1 MASYSRSG
9 NTMLRFILAE
19 ILSGVPSS
27 FNTMQRIVPE
37 MGLQVN
43 AAPIIP
49 GGGRMIKTHEPY
61 RREYKRA
68 IYMIRDVRNVM
79 LSCYS
84 RETSL
89 GVIHTTLDDYV
100 RPFLQGSM
108 QHYGA
113 WHEHVDGWLNSPIAR
128 SGDLLVMR
136 FEDMR
141 KDLEGSVALSL
152 EFLGKKVDPEIIQA
166 AIRNNSIEKMREMED
181 HSTLPKS
188 RLEEGRQIGKGS
200 IEGWRRKLTQQQL
213 EIVDEYAGEM
223 LARLHYPS
231 SLTPADQPKQTPES
245 TPPTNSAKTPVR
257 PIVMVRAQD
266 RASQRQEK
274 DGVSAARALR
284 IRLGG
289 KIANS
294 FCWYSY

>member
-19 ILSGVPSS
+19 ILSGIPSS
-27 FNTMQRIVPE
+27 FDTMQRVVPE

-68 IYMIRDVRNVM
+68 IYMIRDVRDVL
-79 LSCYS
+79 LSCHS

-89 GVIHTTLDDYV
+89 NVIQISLDDYI
-100 RPFLQGSM
+100 RPFMQGKM

-113 WHEHVDGWLNSPIAR
+113 WHEHVNGWLNSPIAR

-141 KDLEGSVALSL
+141 KDLTGSVNLSL
-152 EFLGKKVDPEIIQA
+152 EFLGKKVDPSVVEA
-166 AIRNNSIEKMREMED
+166 AIHNNSIEKMREMED
-181 HSTLPKS
+181 RSTLPKS
-188 RLEEGRQIGKGS
+188 RLEEGRQVGKGS
-200 IEGWRRKLTQQQL
+200 VGGWRQKLTQRQL
-213 EIVDEYAGEM
+213 EIVNEFAGET
-223 LARLHYPS
+223 LARLNYPS
-231 SLTPADQPKQTPES
+231 GLTPDPGPKPGKTSQTES
-245 TPPTNSAKTPVR
+245 PVTPVK
-257 PIVMVRAQD
+257 PIVMGGMAEARPIQL
-266 RASQRQEK
+266 EGK
-274 DGVSAARALR
+274 NGVSAARALR
-284 IRLGG
+284 VRLGG
-289 KIANS
+289 KLANS